1 MTLFTIEDIVRILLQ
16 GKNGHSINGV
26 HEVLIEISKD
36 IKLIYKQNQK
46 IMADIQTWEAALQKI
61 DTATTQI
68 AGSVTRIA
76 DRFTELETA
85 IKEMGLPK
93 DQEDNLLSRTEGIG
107 NQLTTLASTLEQ
119 IGKTPE
125 NPVPV
130 EPPINGE
137 GGGGNDN
144 AGSNL

>member
-1 MTLFTIEDIVRILLQ
+1 MILFTIEDIVRILLE
-16 GKNGHSINGV
+16 GKNGHSINGL

-46 IMADIQTWEAALQKI
+46 IMEKLELHLAALQKI
-61 DTATTQI
+61 DDATTA
-68 AGSVTRIA
+68 AGAEVTRIG
-76 DRFTELETA
+76 DRITALEQA
-85 IKEMGLPK
+85 IKDAGLTA
-93 DQEDNLLSRTEGIG
+93 DQENQLLAHTQGIG
-107 NQLTTLASTLEQ
+107 DRAVALASALTQ
-119 IGKTPE
+119 MGKTPE

-144 AGSNL
+144 AGGTL